1 MSKRVQNILSPEII
15 NKEKNKI
22 NTFSNNNSKEEIS
35 DYVKLFVKTEKG
47 NKSIEAF
54 SISLICLPLK
64 NQLIKFAQQN
74 YPHLKNLNFADL
86 GTGSGEIDTRIGSDY
101 LWEFV
106 SGKVKCG
113 TGDEPRRMDTVFGY
127 ALSDP
132 IANAEGIKMN
142 HQNQSSVTTTYVS
155 LTLERRA
162 F

>member
-15 NKEKNKI
+15 NKEKIKI

-47 NKSIEAF
+47 NKSIKAF

-64 NQLIKFAQQN
+64 NQPVKFAQQN
-74 YPHLKNLNFADL
+74 YSYLKNLNFADL
-86 GTGSGEIDTRIGSDY
+86 GKRSGEIDILIGSNY

-113 TGDEPRRMDTVFGY
+113 TGDESRGIDTVFGY
-127 ALSDP
+127 VLR
-132 IANAEGIKMN
+132 GKC
-142 HQNQSSVTTTYVS
+142 
-155 LTLERRA
+155 
-162 F
+162 

>member
-15 NKEKNKI
+15 NKEKIKI

-47 NKSIEAF
+47 NKSIKSF

-64 NQLIKFAQQN
+64 NQTVKFAQQN

-86 GTGSGEIDTRIGSDY
+86 GTGSAEMDLLIGSDY

-106 SGKVKCG
+106 SG
-113 TGDEPRRMDTVFGY
+113 
-127 ALSDP
+127 
-132 IANAEGIKMN
+132 
-142 HQNQSSVTTTYVS
+142 
-155 LTLERRA
+155 
-162 F
+162 